1 MSAIP
6 KPRQFADAEAYLAWE
21 EAQAERH
28 EYVDGEVY
36 AMVGARLTQNT
47 IVLNAALWLKQTVRG
62 TSCRVHAEAAKLHAN
77 GSGDFFYPDVLVTC
91 DPRDRDPAEDRFVC
105 HPWLVVE
112 ILSET
117 TAAFD
122 RGRKFELYREID
134 TLTHYLLVEQNRQH
148 VDLFVKNEQG
158 QWVLHPFS
166 ADDTIVIDRLGKPWP
181 VATLYEDVE
190 FTPPT
195 APAASA

>member
-1 MSAIP
+1 MTMRGPAGAASSRSCRLRAKTRMASSSARCRISFISSSF
-6 KPRQFADAEAYLAWE
+6 RCSESLTI
-21 EAQAERH
+21 QAERTESSNH
-28 EYVDGEVY
+28 VSAGRPLSAMPKWPAIMASQGE
-36 AMVGARLTQNT
+36 AR
-47 IVLNAALWLKQTVRG
+47 G
-62 TSCRVHAEAAKLHAN
+62 
-77 GSGDFFYPDVLVTC
+77 GS
-91 DPRDRDPAEDRFVC
+91 
-105 HPWLVVE
+105 
-112 ILSET
+112 SET

-158 QWVLHPFS
+158 QWVLHPFW